1 MYLKDDTYDHQTQL
15 RFWSFYYHVLEHL
28 IEKGLNSALREYPAP
43 IVKYF
48 EKWRKIHEKE
58 E

>member
-1 MYLKDDTYDHQTQL
+1 MYLKDDKYDHQTQL

-28 IEKGLNSALREYPAP
+28 VEKGLESALKEYPAP

-48 EKWRKIHEKE
+48 ENWRKLHEK
-58 E
+58 

>member
-15 RFWSFYYHVLEHL
+15 RLWSFYYHVLEHL
-28 IEKGLNSALREYPAP
+28 VEKGLKSALEEYPAP

-48 EKWRKIHEKE
+48 ETWRKTHEK
-58 E
+58 